1 MGKDVTPPIADLET
15 AERRIAELE
24 QEVIELRRLALEVR
38 DLELGVLARAK
49 SADWL
54 LDQND
59 KIRSGLSWKV
69 ARASSVPVRIG
80 QKVVRRA
87 RSAARG

>member
-1 MGKDVTPPIADLET
+1 VDL
-15 AERRIAELE
+15 ASARARIDELE
-24 QEVIELRRLALEVR
+24 QEVRELRRLALEVR
-38 DLELGVLARAK
+38 DLELGTVARAK

-69 ARASSVPVRIG
+69 ARASSVPVRMG
-80 QKVVRRA
+80 QKVARRA
-87 RSAARG
+87 RSIVRG

>member
-1 MGKDVTPPIADLET
+1 MGKDVTTPIADLET

-59 KIRSGLSWKV
+59 KS
-69 ARASSVPVRIG
+69 ARVF
-80 QKVVRRA
+80 
-87 RSAARG
+87 RGRLHALPLFQCA